1 VPFSFYRSADHAA
14 HNVTRMP
21 SNTDLERMIRL
32 GDSSSLELKRV
43 LVQGSKVVGPRWAAM
58 ADTVAGMANSKGG
71 TIVLGVDD
79 RTREVLGIPLA
90 RLDIVERWMAEI
102 CLDALNPPLNATIR
116 RLELPDVS
124 WDLVPVLRVD
134 VPRSLFVYQSP
145 GGYEQRTGRSTRSL
159 QPQVLARLLQE
170 RSQTRLIR
178 FDESVVPGSGPGDLV
193 PELATPFLRGRG
205 DLSEQNL
212 RRIGVIARDD
222 QGTTCLT
229 VAGALMCTGS
239 PGDWLPHAYI
249 QAVSYAGERRDINY
263 QRDAG
268 DLSGPLDTQV
278 SEALHF
284 ARRNMSARATKG
296 VGRTERP
303 QYSDRAVFEALVN
316 AVAHRDYSM
325 AGARIRLHI
334 FRDRIELYVPGSLA
348 NTLTIDSM
356 ADRQYC
362 RNELIVSLLARCP
375 VDEDGLARRYL
386 MERRGDGVPII
397 LDESRDLSGRYPD
410 YTMIDDSELR
420 LVIWAAETR
429 PGEERA

>member
-1 VPFSFYRSADHAA
+1 
-14 HNVTRMP
+14 MP

>member
-1 VPFSFYRSADHAA
+1 
-14 HNVTRMP
+14 
-21 SNTDLERMIRL
+21 
-32 GDSSSLELKRV
+32 
-43 LVQGSKVVGPRWAAM
+43 M
-58 ADTVAGMANSKGG
+58 ADVVAGMANSRGG

-79 RTREVLGIPLA
+79 KTREVQGIPLGK
-90 RLDIVERWMAEI
+90 LDAVEQWMTEI
-102 CLDALNPPLNATIR
+102 CLDSLKPPLNATIR
-116 RLELPDVS
+116 RVELPGPS
-124 WDLVPVLRVD
+124 GDLVAVLRVD
-134 VPRSLFVYQSP
+134 VPRSLFVHQSP
-145 GGYEQRTGRSTRSL
+145 GGYFQRTGSSTRSL
-159 QPQVLARLLQE
+159 VPQVLARLLQE

-178 FDESVVPGSGPGDLV
+178 FDETVVPGSGPEDLV
-193 PELATPFLRGRG
+193 PNLATRFLRRQGTMS
-205 DLSEQNL
+205 DQNL
-212 RRIGVIARDD
+212 SRLGLIAGDD

-229 VAGALMCTGS
+229 VAGVLMCTRS

-263 QRDAG
+263 QLDAA

-278 SEALHF
+278 FQALHF
-284 ARRNMSARATKG
+284 VRRNMSVRATKG
-296 VGRTERP
+296 IGRTERA

-325 AGARIRLHI
+325 GGARIRLHM
-334 FRDRIELYVPGSLA
+334 FRNRIELYVPGSLA

-375 VDEDGLARRYL
+375 VAEDGLARRYM

-397 LDESRDLSGRYPD
+397 LDESRDLSGRCPE

-420 LVIWAAETR
+420 LVIWAAGTE
-429 PGEERA
+429 AAD